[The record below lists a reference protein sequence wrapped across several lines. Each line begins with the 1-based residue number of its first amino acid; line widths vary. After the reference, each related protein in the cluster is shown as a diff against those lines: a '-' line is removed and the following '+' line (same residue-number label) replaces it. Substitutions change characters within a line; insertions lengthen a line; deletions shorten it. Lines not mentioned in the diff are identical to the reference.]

1 MTSIEWLIDQMFT
14 QGYFDGNKPLSFTN
28 LDHLQQQAKEMHKQE
43 MGEMYLKGIENYD
56 PTFKRKDETLK
67 DYHIVE
73 ANEMVKRGT
82 LKKRMD
88 KDAWFVVFQ
97 SNAYNENDMAYD
109 LLKSQEIDI
118 DMYDV
123 YKDGEEVTFEVVN
136 KKWAKITPFLYPFE
150 TTSSQQEISD
160 EEINKEAKNHHNY
173 YEWSAGAK
181 WYREQLK
188 QRQ

>member
-1 MTSIEWLIDQMFT
+1 M
-14 QGYFDGNKPLSFTN
+14 K
-28 LDHLQQQAKEMHKQE
+28 
-43 MGEMYLKGIENYD
+43 
-56 PTFKRKDETLK
+56 
-67 DYHIVE
+67 
-73 ANEMVKRGT
+73 GT

-88 KDAWFVVFQ
+88 KDAWFIVFQ

-150 TTSSQQEISD
+150 TTSSQKEISKD
-160 EEINKEAKNHHNY
+160 VKTI
-173 YEWSAGAK
+173 S
-181 WYREQLK
+181 
-188 QRQ
+188 

>member
-1 MTSIEWLIDQMFT
+1 M
-14 QGYFDGNKPLSFTN
+14 K
-28 LDHLQQQAKEMHKQE
+28 
-43 MGEMYLKGIENYD
+43 
-56 PTFKRKDETLK
+56 
-67 DYHIVE
+67 
-73 ANEMVKRGT
+73 GT

-123 YKDGEEVTFEVVN
+123 YKDGDEVTFEVVN

-150 TTSSQQEISD
+150 TKSSQQEISD
-160 EEINKEAKNHHNY
+160 EEIEKEAEKRSKSFNGFTT
-173 YEWSAGAK
+173 YEKSAWVMACK

>member
-1 MTSIEWLIDQMFT
+1 M
-14 QGYFDGNKPLSFTN
+14 K
-28 LDHLQQQAKEMHKQE
+28 
-43 MGEMYLKGIENYD
+43 
-56 PTFKRKDETLK
+56 
-67 DYHIVE
+67 
-73 ANEMVKRGT
+73 GT

-88 KDAWFVVFQ
+88 KDAWFIVFQ

>member
-1 MTSIEWLIDQMFT
+1 M
-14 QGYFDGNKPLSFTN
+14 K
-28 LDHLQQQAKEMHKQE
+28 
-43 MGEMYLKGIENYD
+43 
-56 PTFKRKDETLK
+56 
-67 DYHIVE
+67 
-73 ANEMVKRGT
+73 GT

-88 KDAWFVVFQ
+88 KDAWFIVFQ

-123 YKDGEEVTFEVVN
+123 YKDGDEVTFEVVN

-150 TTSSQQEISD
+150 TTSSQKEISD
-160 EEINKEAKNHHNY
+160 EEIEKESWGYREVTKDMEIPPN
-173 YEWSAGAK
+173 EDWSNGAK

-188 QRQ
+188 SK

>member
-1 MTSIEWLIDQMFT
+1 M
-14 QGYFDGNKPLSFTN
+14 K
-28 LDHLQQQAKEMHKQE
+28 
-43 MGEMYLKGIENYD
+43 
-56 PTFKRKDETLK
+56 
-67 DYHIVE
+67 
-73 ANEMVKRGT
+73 GT

-88 KDAWFVVFQ
+88 KDAWFIVFQ

-123 YKDGEEVTFEVVN
+123 YKDGEEVTFEVVDKN
-136 KKWAKITPFLYPFE
+136 WAKITPFLYPFE

-160 EEINKEAKNHHNY
+160 EEIEKAAAH
-173 YEWSAGAK
+173 YEPMVTRRAWISACK

-188 QRQ
+188 LNQPKKD

>member
-1 MTSIEWLIDQMFT
+1 M
-14 QGYFDGNKPLSFTN
+14 K
-28 LDHLQQQAKEMHKQE
+28 
-43 MGEMYLKGIENYD
+43 
-56 PTFKRKDETLK
+56 
-67 DYHIVE
+67 
-73 ANEMVKRGT
+73 GT

-88 KDAWFVVFQ
+88 KDAWFIVFQ
-97 SNAYNENDMAYD
+97 SNAYNEDDMAYD

-123 YKDGEEVTFEVVN
+123 YKDGDEVTFEVVN

-160 EEINKEAKNHHNY
+160 EEIEEEIRNRYMTPIADY
-173 YEWSAGAK
+173 AWRDACK

-188 QRQ
+188 QTKDTI